1 MHIPLSLCHIT
12 THSRQLQQ
20 PHLLSDCSLCPILVI
35 VTPVLCFRHAP
46 SNSCF
51 LLPLDPHGPAHILG
65 SDYFTQ
71 AISHPASR
79 FTRAICF
86 HHPPLDP
93 PGLTSPFSWVPSYW
107 WNLLVFVSTFWSWFK
122 LVPNCNYI
130 QSTPPKTN
138 LPSKQDRHEFSSKA
152 RQMITAQ
159 LSDSSLW

>member
-1 MHIPLSLCHIT
+1 MHIARSLCPPSSMCIYVLWRVMAIT

-71 AISHPASR
+71 AISHPASW
-79 FTRAICF
+79 FTRSICF

-122 LVPNCNYI
+122 RTKLQLY
-130 QSTPPKTN
+130 PKYT
-138 LPSKQDRHEFSSKA
+138 SKNQLAFKT
-152 RQMITAQ
+152 RQTWI
-159 LSDSSLW
+159 LI